1 MQHGVA
7 PTLTGASVAFT
18 LKDIVVR
25 SIADFLE
32 KSPST
37 ILREIQKH
45 SLVKIPNTCDCND
58 YNGCNVKHVCGSKEF
73 NKKCR
78 SCHLAKKYCEY
89 YNKRS
94 CEHWNGSSIK
104 ICNRCAKRGYCR
116 LEKHIYDAKK
126 AHLAYCDTLV
136 QSQNGFD
143 LTLYV
148 ITRINSIV
156 SPRIK
161 KGQSLYHIAKN
172 NESELNIRCKT
183 LGNFIAYT
191 IFTIFFHTSA

>member
-58 YNGCNVKHVCGSKEF
+58 YNGCNVKHVCGSKEC
-73 NKKCR
+73 NKN
-78 SCHLAKKYCEY
+78 A
-89 YNKRS
+89 
-94 CEHWNGSSIK
+94 
-104 ICNRCAKRGYCR
+104 
-116 LEKHIYDAKK
+116 
-126 AHLAYCDTLV
+126 AHATLPKNTV
-136 QSQNGFD
+136 NI
-143 LTLYV
+143 
-148 ITRINSIV
+148 ITKEAANTGTA
-156 SPRIK
+156 P
-161 KGQSLYHIAKN
+161 L
-172 NESELNIRCKT
+172 
-183 LGNFIAYT
+183 
-191 IFTIFFHTSA
+191 

>member
-58 YNGCNVKHVCGSKEF
+58 YNGCNVKHVCGSKEC

-78 SCHLAKKYCEY
+78 S
-89 YNKRS
+89 
-94 CEHWNGSSIK
+94 
-104 ICNRCAKRGYCR
+104 
-116 LEKHIYDAKK
+116 
-126 AHLAYCDTLV
+126 
-136 QSQNGFD
+136 
-143 LTLYV
+143 
-148 ITRINSIV
+148 
-156 SPRIK
+156 
-161 KGQSLYHIAKN
+161 
-172 NESELNIRCKT
+172 
-183 LGNFIAYT
+183 
-191 IFTIFFHTSA
+191 

>member
-7 PTLTGASVAFT
+7 PTLTGASVAFK
-18 LKDIVVR
+18 LKDIVAR

-58 YNGCNVKHVCGSKEF
+58 YNGCNVKHVCGSKDC
-73 NKKCR
+73 NKKCH
-78 SCHLAKKYCEY
+78 SCHLAKKYCEH

-104 ICNRCAKRGYCR
+104 LCNGCTKRGY
-116 LEKHIYDAKK
+116 
-126 AHLAYCDTLV
+126 
-136 QSQNGFD
+136 
-143 LTLYV
+143 
-148 ITRINSIV
+148 
-156 SPRIK
+156 
-161 KGQSLYHIAKN
+161 
-172 NESELNIRCKT
+172 
-183 LGNFIAYT
+183 
-191 IFTIFFHTSA
+191 

>member
-18 LKDIVVR
+18 LKDTVAR

-73 NKKCR
+73 NKKGR

-94 CEHWNGSSIK
+94 CEHWKGLLYK
-104 ICNRCAKRGYCR
+104 DMQQMCKKRILPSG
-116 LEKHIYDAKK
+116 
-126 AHLAYCDTLV
+126 
-136 QSQNGFD
+136 
-143 LTLYV
+143 
-148 ITRINSIV
+148 
-156 SPRIK
+156 
-161 KGQSLYHIAKN
+161 
-172 NESELNIRCKT
+172 KT
-183 LGNFIAYT
+183 YL
-191 IFTIFFHTSA
+191 

>member
-1 MQHGVA
+1 MTAMTIMDVMLSMYAVPKSLIKKAAHA
-7 PTLTGASVAFT
+7 TLPKNTVNIITKEAANTG
-18 LKDIVVR
+18 K
-25 SIADFLE
+25 
-32 KSPST
+32 
-37 ILREIQKH
+37 
-45 SLVKIPNTCDCND
+45 
-58 YNGCNVKHVCGSKEF
+58 
-73 NKKCR
+73 
-78 SCHLAKKYCEY
+78 
-89 YNKRS
+89 
-94 CEHWNGSSIK
+94 GSSIK

-172 NESELNIRCKT
+172 NESELNIRYKT

>member
-18 LKDIVVR
+18 LKDIVAR

-104 ICNRCAKRGYCR
+104 ICNRCEIRGYCR